1 MFKKELRSFKERLD
15 PFIFK
20 NLKSGQN
27 KDFHNLITHQIK
39 TGGKRL
45 RPFMLHS
52 TCKALKGSKDTLRE
66 EAAIEVFHNYSLLLD
81 DIIDRGEVRRGQ
93 PTSWKKYGLAA
104 TLCSSSFYFSTILDL
119 LKDTPDTVVDIF
131 IRETKN
137 VMEGEFID
145 VLQDRVTESE
155 TPDLKSKY
163 GLVNY
168 DSYLKMIKKKTAAL
182 FRASCGM
189 GAVLADHNPQKA
201 LDFGEFFGI
210 SYQLRDDILDIFG
223 DLNDFGK
230 EIGKDIKERKGGNI
244 ILVFAIKEN
253 PKIGNMIQD
262 FEIIN
267 DQEAEQIINLIEET
281 NARKKAQDLVDEY
294 AEKAME
300 ELSEF
305 PENNHT
311 EKLFNLTKYI
321 KVRKK

>member
-1 MFKKELRSFKERLD
+1 MLKKELKDFKERLD
-15 PFIFK
+15 PFIFE
-20 NLKSGQN
+20 NLKAGQN

-52 TCKALKGSKDTLRE
+52 TCKALEGSRDALSE

-81 DIIDRGEVRRGQ
+81 DIIDRGEVRRGK
-93 PTSWKKYGLAA
+93 PTSWKRYGLAA
-104 TLCSSSFYFSTILDL
+104 TLCSSSFYFSTILNL

-131 IRETKN
+131 VQETKN

-155 TPDLKSKY
+155 TPNLKSKY

-168 DSYLKMIKKKTAAL
+168 DSYLEMIKKKTAAL
-182 FRASCGM
+182 FRACCGM
-189 GAVLADHNPQKA
+189 GAKLADKDPQQA

-230 EIGKDIKERKGGNI
+230 EIGKDIKEKKGGNI
-244 ILVFAIKEN
+244 VLVFAIKEN
-253 PKIGNMIQD
+253 PKIGKMIQD
-262 FEIIN
+262 SEIIS
-267 DQEAEQIINLIEET
+267 DKETEQIINLIEKT
-281 NARKKAQDLVDEY
+281 DARKRAQDLVDEY

-300 ELSEF
+300 KISGF
-305 PENNHT
+305 PRNNHT
-311 EKLFNLTKYI
+311 ENLFNLTKYI